1 MSETRRNHLKI
12 IGAVGATC
20 AFPFS
25 ADELYAQ
32 HEHVHEGSGAPPPVA
47 PFAPVF
53 FTAEE
58 GRVVAQLADLII
70 PPTDSPGAVQ
80 AGVPQ
85 YIDGVVSQNAEQQ
98 KLFRDGIAWV
108 EGRSREAHDSSFLE
122 LAEDGQVELLTYMQD
137 NRMPFFA
144 ALKSLTAD
152 GYYTSY
158 AGLVRELGY
167 KGNQVLASFEGCVH
181 EH

>member
-1 MSETRRNHLKI
+1 MCRRRITK
-12 IGAVGATC
+12 A
-20 AFPFS
+20 
-25 ADELYAQ
+25 
-32 HEHVHEGSGAPPPVA
+32 
-47 PFAPVF
+47 
-53 FTAEE
+53 
-58 GRVVAQLADLII
+58 RLADLII

-85 YIDGVVSQNAEQQ
+85 YIDGVVSRNPEQR
-98 KLFRDGIAWV
+98 KLFREGIVWIDAHAD
-108 EGRSREAHDSSFLE
+108 EAHGGKFLD
-122 LAEDGQVELLTYMQD
+122 LAEDEQIALLTHMQD

-158 AGLVRELGY
+158 AGLVEELGY
-167 KGNQVLASFEGCVH
+167 KGNQVLTGFEGCVH

>member
-1 MSETRRNHLKI
+1 MDTRRSHIKI

-32 HEHVHEGSGAPPPVA
+32 HEHTHEAPAVP
-47 PFAPVF
+47 PFAPTF
-53 FTAEE
+53 FTADE
-58 GRVVAQLADLII
+58 GRIVARLADLII
-70 PPTDSPGAVQ
+70 PPTDSPGAVR

-85 YIDGVVSQNAEQQ
+85 YIDLVVAHNPEQQ
-98 KLFRDGIAWV
+98 KVFR
-108 EGRSREAHDSSFLE
+108 EGLIWIDAQARESHGSEFLE
-122 LAEDGQVELLTYMQD
+122 LTEDEQVALLTHMQD
-137 NRMPFFA
+137 NQMPFFT
-144 ALKSLTAD
+144 ALKNLTAD

-158 AGLVRELGY
+158 AGLVEELGY